1 MKLRG
6 KQRLWQLPAKLFD
19 QSGHIIGEGSGQT
32 TLSSIQFGLNQTQQE
47 QKKQKKKKS
56 ISACSV
62 VVVVCLAITR
72 LNCLIDIINIRNTHS
87 VSTNIL
93 FEGFVKLFYLPAFV
107 PYKHVATTANV
118 EV

>member
-47 QKKQKKKKS
+47 QKKS

>member
-47 QKKQKKKKS
+47 QKKS

-62 VVVVCLAITR
+62 VVVVCLGITR
-72 LNCLIDIINIRNTHS
+72 LNCLIDMINIRNTHS
-87 VSTNIL
+87 QFQQKHTL
-93 FEGFVKLFYLPAFV
+93 FGGFVKLFYLTAFV